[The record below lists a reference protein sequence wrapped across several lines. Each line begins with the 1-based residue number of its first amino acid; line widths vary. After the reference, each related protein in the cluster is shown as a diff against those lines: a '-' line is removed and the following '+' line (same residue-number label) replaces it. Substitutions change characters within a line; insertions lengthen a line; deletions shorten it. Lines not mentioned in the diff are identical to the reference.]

1 MPAMIG
7 KRRGHYRSQFHAG
20 DEFNAT
26 RGDAKILVAVG
37 HAEYHKPKQVD
48 AVERQEPVATIKPRQ
63 RTYKRRDMV
72 AEQTPVNVRI
82 ISDDEAA

>member
-7 KRRGHYRSQFHAG
+7 RRRGYYRSRFIAG

-26 RGDAKILVAVG
+26 RGDAKILVAIG
-37 HAEYHKPKQVD
+37 HAEYHKPKLVE
-48 AVERQEPVATIKPRQ
+48 AVEGQEPASTAKPRQ
-63 RTYKRRDMV
+63 RSYKRRDMV
-72 AEQTPVNVRI
+72 AEQAPVNVRI